1 MSLQEQLQEIY
12 DDYGVLTPAIVL
24 DKARDPEHPLHK
36 RFDWDNSTAAERWR
50 LHQAGQLIRSV
61 KVNIERGPTE
71 VVQVRAFVAKTELG
85 VEDDTTGE
93 YLPVDQVIHSDVMRT
108 AWFRQLEKEWK
119 SLKRRAGDSKEF
131 ADMVLGDLRDET
143 A

>member
-1 MSLQEQLQEIY
+1 MNLQEELQTIY
-12 DDYGVLTPAIVL
+12 DEAGELTPAVVL
-24 DKARDPEHPLHK
+24 DRARDPEHPLHK
-36 RFDWDNSTAAERWR
+36 RFDWDETQAAERWR

-61 KVNIERGPTE
+61 KVNIERSPSE

-85 VEDDTTGE
+85 VEDNTAGQ
-93 YLPVDQVIHSDVMRT
+93 YLPVDQVIQSDVMRT

-119 SLKRRAGDSKEF
+119 SLKRRAGDSQEF
-131 ADMVLGDLRDET
+131 AQMVLTDLRDET